1 MGGGEAR
8 SGKPDRARDEASPR
22 CTCMKMPAKPLEREK
37 GLHLGSGHRDRGRR
51 ENQDGQAVETLWAES
66 PLL

>member
-1 MGGGEAR
+1 MDEV
-8 SGKPDRARDEASPR
+8 RAPGVVSPA

-37 GLHLGSGHRDRGRR
+37 GLHVGAGRRDEGLR
-51 ENQDGQAVETLWAES
+51 ENQDGQAVETLWAAVS